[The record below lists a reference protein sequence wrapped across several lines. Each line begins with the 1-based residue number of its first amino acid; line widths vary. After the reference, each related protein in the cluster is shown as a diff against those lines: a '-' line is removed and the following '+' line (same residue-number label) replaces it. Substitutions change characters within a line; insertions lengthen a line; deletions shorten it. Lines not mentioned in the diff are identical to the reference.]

1 MYMQFKD
8 FITRQRVGIFVVGIA
23 TFVVSLF
30 IAHKRGYN
38 TLWGELFVDLAASA
52 VTVIFTAL
60 IIDYLGVR
68 EEGNKTKSA
77 AGLAEDEIKATC
89 FRIKWRMARLFG
101 LERREM
107 ARDNISNREQARE
120 YLDRAEKEV
129 DSYLENN
136 AVANKSTPIVD
147 AQFPRYLER
156 LETARTE
163 LEQTLMLYEY
173 AMSYSL
179 RERVLSLRSELQVA
193 DNVLGFIDYS
203 GELSQANSSLIRVLS
218 QSIYQAVEEVLEHD
232 SRTALGV
239 PLYAKDSHVL

>member
-1 MYMQFKD
+1 MHFKD
-8 FITRQRVGIFVVGIA
+8 FITKQRVGIVVIGLAIF
-23 TFVVSLF
+23 TISLF
-30 IAHKRGYN
+30 VAHKRGYN

-68 EEGNKTKSA
+68 EENNKTKSA

-101 LERREM
+101 LERREL
-107 ARDNISNREQARE
+107 ARDSISNREQARE
-120 YLDRAEKEV
+120 YLERAGEEV
-129 DSYLENN
+129 NSYLENHN
-136 AVANKSTPIVD
+136 VADGDTPIRTP
-147 AQFPRYLER
+147 QFPRYLER

-193 DNVLGFIDYS
+193 DNILGFIDYS
-203 GELSQANSSLIRVLS
+203 EKLSNANISLIRVLS
-218 QSIYQAVEEVLEHD
+218 QSIYTAMEEVLEHD
-232 SRTALGV
+232 SRIALGV
-239 PLYAKDSHVL
+239 PLHAKDSQVV